1 MGFNGIVEYLSSI
14 NNINLSNNLLT
25 AKILNLIIMN
35 KDKLAPLRLVNL
47 NGNII
52 KKDKKVN
59 DVIENLKKM
68 GISVNI

>member
-1 MGFNGIVEYLSSI
+1 
-14 NNINLSNNLLT
+14 
-25 AKILNLIIMN
+25 MN